1 MLIGKQNESTNFFIS
16 CHASIDET
24 LRKFWEVETLPQR
37 KLPTEEEL
45 LCEKIFQ
52 ETTRVVDNRFVVKL
66 PFKKDAILGES
77 LTQAQRRFSSLE
89 RRLDTNP
96 ELRKRYGDF
105 VDEFVSLDHMEV
117 VPENEINKPDCDI
130 YYLPHH
136 CVFKEYSTTTK
147 LRVVFDGSAKTS
159 NGLLLNK
166 VS

>member
-1 MLIGKQNESTNFFIS
+1 MENRTNQQFF

-24 LRKFWEVETLPQR
+24 LGKFWEVETLPQR

-66 PFKKDAILGES
+66 PFKKDTILGGS

-105 VDEFVSLDHMEV
+105 IDEFVSLDDMEV
-117 VPENEINKPDCDI
+117 VPEMKSTNLIVMFTI
-130 YYLPHH
+130 YFVIVSSKKSQQQLSY
-136 CVFKEYSTTTK
+136 VYSSMV
-147 LRVVFDGSAKTS
+147 LRRLRMGFR
-159 NGLLLNK
+159 
-166 VS
+166 